1 MRMIKEEGIKDRAQT
16 GGIML
21 LVLMLLIVS
30 ITIMSATLR
39 YVIRQSHE
47 TVDQEQEEQAFNIAD
62 SGVSYVL
69 WLLDPGLTGGQNQ
82 PADIGVINQAVYDNL
97 GNQIGVFT
105 IDNVVAGTGEISFG
119 SIGRDLT
126 LVDRCQVVKV
136 ELRQVE
142 VGGQFILTDWDHQVG
157 YPCP

>member
-1 MRMIKEEGIKDRAQT
+1 MNKAEEKKDGAQT

-21 LVLMLLIVS
+21 LVLMLLIVF

-69 WLLDPGLTGGQNQ
+69 WLLDPGPTGGQIQ
-82 PADIGVINQAVYDNL
+82 PTSVGVINQAVYDNI

-105 IDNVVAGTGEISFG
+105 IDNIVAGTGEIAFS
-119 SIGRDLT
+119 SIGRDLV
-126 LVDRCQVVKV
+126 LVDRCQVIEV

-142 VGGQFILTDWDHQVG
+142 SGGQFIVTDWDHQVG